1 MADIP
6 QALDMSR
13 QMIFPWSAAH
23 RSLAKISPFCEAMKY
38 RQHFESTIEA
48 IPREGRYRSRL
59 IRDLA
64 AVLREV
70 LGQLGLPLTVG
81 EERSAA

>member
-1 MADIP
+1 
-6 QALDMSR
+6 
-13 QMIFPWSAAH
+13 
-23 RSLAKISPFCEAMKY
+23 MKY

-48 IPREGRYRSRL
+48 IPREGRYRSHP